1 MAHALERDLEHVL
14 ERAGFLWDAF
24 AGANVFIT
32 GGTGFVGSWLLESFV
47 WANKQLNLR
56 ARIFVLTRDPEK
68 LRADRPHLARE
79 ACVHILHGDLETFPF
94 PAEEFEYVIHASAE
108 SGSTQRI
115 LEMAKTRGTRRL
127 LYTSSGAVYGEQ
139 PADVENMDEEFI
151 SPIACCTPY
160 GRAKRETETLC
171 VRAADA
177 GLGVVIGRLFA
188 FVGPYLPL
196 EKNFAVGN
204 FVRDARTGGPIEV
217 EGDGT
222 PLRSYL
228 YAADLAIWL
237 WTLLI
242 KGIPGRTYNVG
253 SDQAV
258 SILDLAR
265 TVERV
270 CRVKTG
276 IRTALKPAMG
286 VKPKRY
292 VPAIA
297 RVREELRLE
306 PWIGLEEGIH
316 RMFQF
321 SMK

>member
-1 MAHALERDLEHVL
+1 MAHALERDLVHVL
-14 ERAGFLWDAF
+14 ERTESLWDTI

-56 ARIFVLTRDPEK
+56 ARMFVLTRDPEK
-68 LRADRPHLARE
+68 FRADKPQLARE
-79 ACVHILHGDLETFPF
+79 ACVHILHGDLETFQF
-94 PAEEFEYVIHASAE
+94 PAQEFHYVIHAAAE
-108 SGSTQRI
+108 SGCAQRV
-115 LEMAKTRGTRRL
+115 LEMAKTSGTRRV

-139 PADVENMDEEFI
+139 PTDIENLDEEFVA
-151 SPIACCTPY
+151 PIECCTPY

-204 FVRDARTGGPIEV
+204 FVRDARQGGPIEV

-242 KGIPGRTYNVG
+242 KGSPGRPYNVG
-253 SDQAV
+253 SDQAI

-270 CRVKTG
+270 CGVKRG
-276 IRTALKPAMG
+276 IRVALKSAIG
-286 VKPKRY
+286 AKPKRY

-297 RVREELRLE
+297 RGREELRLE
-306 PWIGLEEGIH
+306 PWIGLEEGIR

>member
-1 MAHALERDLEHVL
+1 MAHALERDLLHVL
-14 ERAGFLWDAF
+14 ERTESLWDAL

-47 WANKQLNLR
+47 WADTHLNLH
-56 ARIFVLTRDPEK
+56 ARIFVLTRNPAK
-68 LRADRPHLARE
+68 FRADRPHLARE
-79 ACVHILHGDLETFPF
+79 ACMHILHGDLETFPF
-94 PAEEFEYVIHASAE
+94 PAEEFHYVIHAAAE

-115 LEMAKTRGTRRL
+115 LEMAKTSGTRRL
-127 LYTSSGAVYGEQ
+127 LYTSSGAVFGDQ
-139 PADVENMDEEFI
+139 PADVEKVDEEFV
-151 SPIACCTPY
+151 SPVECCTPY

-196 EKNFAVGN
+196 DKNFAVGN
-204 FVRDARTGGPIEV
+204 FVRDARMGGPIEV
-217 EGDGT
+217 KGDGT

-242 KGIPGRTYNVG
+242 EGVPGRTYNVG
-253 SDQAV
+253 SDQAI

-265 TVERV
+265 TVESV
-270 CRVKTG
+270 CGVERG
-276 IRTALKPAMG
+276 IRVASKPTMG

-292 VPAIA
+292 VPSIA
-297 RVREELRLE
+297 RARAELRLE
-306 PWIGLEEGIH
+306 PWIGLEEGIR
-316 RMFQF
+316 RMFNF
-321 SMK
+321 P